1 MILTVD
7 LGNYNINTCED
18 VMFPATFTVG
28 APENPIGEEIIT
40 IDGIDYCMAKEG
52 AFDYEFNKN
61 KKNYKPNL
69 FYAIYKSTDE
79 TEIDLVLGIPV
90 ENFGVASN
98 FKEDLEGKEF
108 EFKINGQDKKIK
120 INRVAVV
127 GEGISSY
134 YMLKKEQREN
144 RSVMIVDIGGRT
156 INLATFK
163 NGRLEYKKQ
172 INKGMIDL
180 YEVIKSRH
188 NSINGDNLETE
199 QIDYLIQQGH
209 VKIEKE
215 DEFNFVESIFN
226 AIKLVA
232 NRDYYDIYFTGGG
245 AIRLEDTLKEIEPR
259 GIVMEDALFT
269 NCKGNKKIAQAQWGK

>member
-28 APENPIGEEIIT
+28 SPENPIGEEIIT

-209 VKIEKE
+209 VKVEKE

-259 GIVMEDALFT
+259 GIIMEDALFT

>member
-7 LGNYNINTCED
+7 LGNYNVNTSED

-40 IDGIDYCMAKEG
+40 IGDTDYCMAKES

-69 FYAIYKSTDE
+69 FYAIHKSTDE

-90 ENFGVASN
+90 ENFGVAGN

-108 EFKINGQDKKIK
+108 EFKINGENKKIK

-134 YMLKKEQREN
+134 YMLKKEQRDN
-144 RSVMIVDIGGRT
+144 KSVMIIDIGGRT
-156 INLATFK
+156 INVATFK
-163 NGRLEYKKQ
+163 SGRLEYKKQ

-180 YEVIKSRH
+180 YDSIKSRH

-209 VKIEKE
+209 VEVNKE
-215 DEFNFVESIFN
+215 DELSFVNSIFN
-226 AIKLVA
+226 AIKPVA
-232 NRDYYDIYFTGGG
+232 NRNYYDVYFTGGG
-245 AIRLEDTLKEIEPR
+245 SIRLEHTLKEIEPR
-259 GIVMEDALFT
+259 GIIMEDPLFT